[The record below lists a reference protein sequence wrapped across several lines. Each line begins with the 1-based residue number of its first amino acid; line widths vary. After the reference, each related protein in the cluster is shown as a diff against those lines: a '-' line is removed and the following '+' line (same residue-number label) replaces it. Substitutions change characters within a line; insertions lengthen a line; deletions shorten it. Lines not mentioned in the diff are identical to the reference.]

1 VAELGKP
8 VSGHAAIRGVMTGFI
23 ASKPRIEMKVLI
35 VVQSGDLALTVS
47 EYTTRSTGPDGK
59 QTATSAR
66 GTGVVRRQTDDTWRF
81 VIDNPTGTA

>member
-1 VAELGKP
+1 M
-8 VSGHAAIRGVMTGFI
+8 SGHAAIRGVMTGFI

-47 EYTTRSTGPDGK
+47 EYTPRSTGPDGK

-66 GTGVVRRQTDDTWRF
+66 GTGVVRRQTDDTWRV